1 MKRLLLLA
9 SCLTLVLGVGS
20 AGADDFAAKWAK
32 LAKNPAQV
40 FKVTAKPGEEIPE
53 ATLNISFGPGSLISV
68 SRGRRARPKDMLG
81 DDDIAGVV
89 NRNLRVVKYCYCK
102 ALKKDP
108 DFAGQ
113 AIVGLQIK
121 TSGKVAKVNI
131 EPDDMAE
138 NRFGKCLSRRVAR
151 WRFPRFTG
159 QKEDGL
165 RVKSI
170 GYEFP
175 LSFEPAR

>member
-1 MKRLLLLA
+1 MKRLLMLA
-9 SCLTLVLGVGS
+9 GCLAVVLGVRP
-20 AGADDFAAKWAK
+20 AGADDFAARWAK
-32 LAKNPAQV
+32 LAKNPSKV

-68 SRGRRARPKDMLG
+68 SRGRRAKPKDMLG

-108 DFAGQ
+108 DFEGQ
-113 AIVGLQIK
+113 AIVGLKIK
-121 TSGKVAKVNI
+121 TSGKVARVNI
-131 EPDDMAE
+131 EPEDMAR
-138 NRFGKCLSRRVAR
+138 NPFGRCLSKRVAR

-165 RVKSI
+165 RVDSV